1 MDDSLEN
8 HVEDSV
14 ISNLIREAEEG
25 NTEAAEGMGSMP
37 CQNSVTDA
45 GGDKIMST
53 AEQEFLQRV
62 LSILRNAHEYLP
74 NHWYESRHKL
84 EFFDMITEAWE
95 GLTGEE
101 FASEEEEE
109 DEDEDEDKDE
119 DEDEEEEEGK
129 IMKGEI

>member
-1 MDDSLEN
+1 MDDCLEN
-8 HVEDSV
+8 HVEDSGT
-14 ISNLIREAEEG
+14 SNLIREAEQG

-101 FASEEEEE
+101 FAPEEEEEE
-109 DEDEDEDKDE
+109 DEE
-119 DEDEEEEEGK
+119 EDEEVGKEEE
-129 IMKGEI
+129 EVS

>member
-1 MDDSLEN
+1 
-8 HVEDSV
+8 
-14 ISNLIREAEEG
+14 
-25 NTEAAEGMGSMP
+25 
-37 CQNSVTDA
+37 
-45 GGDKIMST
+45 MST

-101 FASEEEEE
+101 FAPEEEEEE
-109 DEDEDEDKDE
+109 DEE
-119 DEDEEEEEGK
+119 EDEEVGKEEE
-129 IMKGEI
+129 EVS